1 MAPPARP
8 VINLAP
14 QHKFKGLKDW
24 PEAQLML
31 LVPRALW
38 TRTRLYVPH
47 FEAVHLAGRFGA
59 DPGDFEWEVLAEPQG
74 FKWWRRT
81 VGGDPAY
88 CAFIVAPDP
97 YSDLVEVFGMVDIA
111 SDTPWWFDGIDDMVR
126 IEMRGETLARQNNLS
141 DHQGKVLVS
150 LRDEY
155 NPRRLVTAQK
165 DENGVA
171 WRVGTAEEVEK
182 LKEAFVALVNRSRTA
197 TLPNEARTRTGELHP
212 GETPP
217 RPGTGPLRPASGNLR
232 PATGPMNRPATAPL
246 PKPATSPLPV
256 KPQTAPLPKPAT
268 SPLPVKPPTAPL
280 PRPAT
285 SPLPVKPPTAPLP
298 KPAPKPPTSPLPA
311 EPKKP
316 ATGGLRDALSNLLRP
331 KTDQLKKDD

>member
-38 TRTRLYVPH
+38 VRTRLYVPH

-81 VGGDPAY
+81 IGGDPAY

-97 YSDLVEVFGMVDIA
+97 NSDLVEVFGMVDIA
-111 SDTPWWFDGIDDMVR
+111 SDTPWWFDGVDDIVR
-126 IEMRGETLARQNNLS
+126 IETRGETYARQNNLS
-141 DHQGKVLVS
+141 DHQGKVVVS

-155 NPRRLVTAQK
+155 QPRGLVTAPK

-182 LKEAFVALVNRSRTA
+182 LKVAFVGLVNRSRSA
-197 TLPNEARTRTGELHP
+197 TLPDETRPKTGELHP
-212 GETPP
+212 AGVPA
-217 RPGTGPLRPASGNLR
+217 RPGTGPLRPSTGKLR
-232 PATGPMNRPATAPL
+232 PVTGPIAKPPTGQLNKPPTAPL
-246 PKPATSPLPV
+246 PKPATSPLP
-256 KPQTAPLPKPAT
+256 KPAT
-268 SPLPVKPPTAPL
+268 GSLPEEPAKPVKPPTAPL

-285 SPLPVKPPTAPLP
+285 SPLP
-298 KPAPKPPTSPLPA
+298 KPATSPLPE